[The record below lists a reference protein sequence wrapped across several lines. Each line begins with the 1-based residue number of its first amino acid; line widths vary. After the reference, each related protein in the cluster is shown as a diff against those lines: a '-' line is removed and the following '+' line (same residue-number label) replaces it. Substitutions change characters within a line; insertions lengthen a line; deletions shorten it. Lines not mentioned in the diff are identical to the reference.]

1 MHLKHIVTQDK
12 NSLLK
17 TVFIAQ
23 LKSPSKGAWT
33 SEVTQI
39 FEELNIQKNFDEIK
53 DLSKNQLT
61 KIVKLAIEK
70 NAFNYLISIQKQ
82 KQKGKEIIYKNLSLQ
97 PYLRPRENFNL
108 KAQRQIFALRTK
120 MSHVKTN
127 FCSSKYIDKCDKCNF
142 EMDNIH
148 LFKCTR

>member
-1 MHLKHIVTQDK
+1 M
-12 NSLLK
+12 
-17 TVFIAQ
+17 FIAQ

-39 FEELNIQKNFDEIK
+39 LEELNIQKTFDEIK

-61 KIVKLAIEK
+61 KKIVKLAIEK
-70 NAFNYLISIQKQ
+70 NAFNYLISIHKQ

-120 MSHVKTN
+120 IES
-127 FCSSKYIDKCDKCNF
+127 Y
-142 EMDNIH
+142 
-148 LFKCTR
+148 